1 MRSYGCRPWWCSSL
15 SHMNHELHDD
25 AVVAILDHV
34 QILVEE
40 DRQPD
45 ADCLWEFLMDQLFT
59 DTPTAA

>member
-1 MRSYGCRPWWCSSL
+1 
-15 SHMNHELHDD
+15 MNHELHDD

-59 DTPTAA
+59 DATTAA